1 MKKSVLWTAAGV
13 VTATALWAAIS
24 LPQRTVSGNKR
35 VILAPTATVPAPTT
49 QSTLIIKGPNASIMV
64 PLAGSQTFSWDGCTA
79 TITRDHGISR
89 VRTQWGTSPEQV
101 TIVVTKQVIEN
112 GPHFYSRSTT
122 SYNRLVQ
129 VGESFQL

>member
-1 MKKSVLWTAAGV
+1 MKKSVLWAAAGV

-24 LPQRTVSGNKR
+24 LPQRAERCNS
-35 VILAPTATVPAPTT
+35 VILPPTVAVQAPTT
-49 QSTLIIKGPNASIMV
+49 QNTLTIKSPNASIMV

-79 TITRDHGISR
+79 TVTSTKGIGRFRS
-89 VRTQWGTSPEQV
+89 QWGTSPEPV
-101 TIVVTKQVIEN
+101 TITVTKQVVES
-112 GPHFYSRSTT
+112 GPNFSSRSMT